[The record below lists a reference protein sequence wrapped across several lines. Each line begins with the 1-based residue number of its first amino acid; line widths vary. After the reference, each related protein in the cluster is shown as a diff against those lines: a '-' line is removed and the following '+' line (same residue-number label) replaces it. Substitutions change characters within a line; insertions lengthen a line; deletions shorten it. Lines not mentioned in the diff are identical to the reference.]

1 MLCVSLSVHPLAC
14 WNEWPKWPKSRMT
27 QKTQMTQLTQ
37 MTQMTRWLD
46 DRMQKGIFETTD
58 SEWSMCPQFVWIS
71 IGTLAPYYRHLLIT
85 IITPHL
91 GKLNIGSWG
100 GQSDYMTWN
109 ESSQIFHN
117 HIEVPSPG
125 WKHLLV
131 IPHLWHYANVWL
143 AKCFYVDSWKLHIDY
158 GLCAGVQ
165 DLLTVG

>member
-1 MLCVSLSVHPLAC
+1 
-14 WNEWPKWPKSRMT
+14 
-27 QKTQMTQLTQ
+27 
-37 MTQMTRWLD
+37 MTQMIQIPNRPNEPNDSIDSNDSNDSMTGWQNAERYIWHYRL
-46 DRMQKGIFETTD
+46 FLLD
-58 SEWSMCPQFVWIS
+58 SEWSICPQFVWIS
-71 IGTLAPYYRHLLIT
+71 IGTLAPYYRHLLII

-91 GKLNIGSWG
+91 GKLKIGSWG

-158 GLCAGVQ
+158 GLCAGVPG
-165 DLLTVG
+165 LLTVG